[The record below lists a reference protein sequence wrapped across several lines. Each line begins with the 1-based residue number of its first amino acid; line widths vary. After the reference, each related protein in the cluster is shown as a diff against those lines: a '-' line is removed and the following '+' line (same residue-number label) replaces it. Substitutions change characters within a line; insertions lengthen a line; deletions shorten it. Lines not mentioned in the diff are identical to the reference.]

1 MSGALKRI
9 WRLAAQVVAVAAG
22 VLIAWRMASGDRM
35 ATLGR
40 IRLKAQSTA

>member
-22 VLIAWRMASGDRM
+22 VLIAWRIS
-35 ATLGR
+35 
-40 IRLKAQSTA
+40 